1 MADRRKL
8 QLEIDRTMKK
18 IDEGMEVFE
27 RTFQK
32 VENAETKEHKEKY
45 EVRVGDDDEASR
57 TRRRLR
63 PRLEPRRDVGRS
75 SLDGTERPAAR
86 RFRDD
91 AFCVLARYAA
101 ARGGHHKAGTM
112 QAAAPPAVFE
122 ALRESFGVQAELCA
136 SPVNCRWRSFGSAF
150 LECDRHFGSF
160 GDVFA
165 FKPTCGSFQANPP
178 FDASFIQR
186 LVAHFESTLRR
197 SGTEPLSFC
206 VIVPHWPESAC
217 WKALTTSP
225 YARRPILHLKP
236 NQHGYVAGAQA
247 TRAARV
253 NPASAASDV
262 VFLQNEAGARAWP
275 VSVETT
281 RTIKRGFKEG
291 LVTKNAVT
299 TATET
304 TARPVTRRA
313 TTVLPGGRRDACRRA
328 RRADAT
334 DATDATDA
342 AAEEKDALRLSKGK
356 VWDPDEFLFWG
367 VGSAKRWGERP
378 ADWML
383 DAAGDVLEAH
393 WVGEDPDSDEE
404 EEASEGESEEEDEG
418 EDGPG
423 EDEASE
429 SDLELEGEGASEGES
444 DEESEEE
451 TRRSEEDEEEETS
464 DEDGEE
470 SSDSSEDEEE
480 EEDDDAADEA
490 ERARK
495 RRR

>member
-1 MADRRKL
+1 MSAPFEVGKGTEPEPEPETNDDENDEKNV
-8 QLEIDRTMKK
+8 IRTKPVSKRSTHQNSSKK
-18 IDEGMEVFE
+18 K
-27 RTFQK
+27 QK
-32 VENAETKEHKEKY
+32 VALTHGK
-45 EVRVGDDDEASR
+45 
-57 TRRRLR
+57 T
-63 PRLEPRRDVGRS
+63 RLEVNVETLEKLRALHGKHAEPKRARRD
-75 SLDGTERPAAR
+75 AR

-112 QAAAPPAVFE
+112 QAAAPSAVFE

-136 SPVNCRWRSFGSAF
+136 SPVNCHWRRFGSAF

-160 GDVFA
+160 GDAFA
-165 FKPTCGSFQANPP
+165 FKPTGGSFQANPP

-186 LVAHFESTLRR
+186 LAAHFDATLRR

-247 TRAARV
+247 TRAARL

-291 LVTKNAVT
+291 LVTKKRDDGDDGDDGDVSSDDGSSGEDA
-299 TATET
+299 AT
-304 TARPVTRRA
+304 RV
-313 TTVLPGGRRDACRRA
+313 GGRG
-328 RRADAT
+328 AT

-404 EEASEGESEEEDEG
+404 EEASEGESEEDDEG

-451 TRRSEEDEEEETS
+451 ARRSEEDEEEETS

-470 SSDSSEDEEE
+470 SSGSSEDEEE
-480 EEDDDAADEA
+480 EEDDDDEA

>member
-1 MADRRKL
+1 
-8 QLEIDRTMKK
+8 
-18 IDEGMEVFE
+18 
-27 RTFQK
+27 
-32 VENAETKEHKEKY
+32 
-45 EVRVGDDDEASR
+45 
-57 TRRRLR
+57 
-63 PRLEPRRDVGRS
+63 
-75 SLDGTERPAAR
+75 
-86 RFRDD
+86 
-91 AFCVLARYAA
+91 
-101 ARGGHHKAGTM
+101 
-112 QAAAPPAVFE
+112 
-122 ALRESFGVQAELCA
+122 
-136 SPVNCRWRSFGSAF
+136 
-150 LECDRHFGSF
+150 
-160 GDVFA
+160 
-165 FKPTCGSFQANPP
+165 
-178 FDASFIQR
+178 
-186 LVAHFESTLRR
+186 
-197 SGTEPLSFC
+197 

-247 TRAARV
+247 TRAARL

-291 LVTKNAVT
+291 LVTKKRDDGDDGDDGDVSSDDGSSGEDA
-299 TATET
+299 AT
-304 TARPVTRRA
+304 RV
-313 TTVLPGGRRDACRRA
+313 GGRG
-328 RRADAT
+328 AT

-356 VWDPDEFLFWG
+356 VWG

-404 EEASEGESEEEDEG
+404 EEASEGESEEDDEG

-451 TRRSEEDEEEETS
+451 ARRSEEDEEEETS

-470 SSDSSEDEEE
+470 SSGSSEDEEE
-480 EEDDDAADEA
+480 EEEDDDEA

>member
-1 MADRRKL
+1 MGKGTELLETSDVTNDVTNAIGTKSRK
-8 QLEIDRTMKK
+8 R
-18 IDEGMEVFE
+18 
-27 RTFQK
+27 K
-32 VENAETKEHKEKY
+32 VALTHGK
-45 EVRVGDDDEASR
+45 
-57 TRRRLR
+57 T
-63 PRLEPRRDVGRS
+63 RLEVTVETLAKLRALHGKHATPKRARGD
-75 SLDGTERPAAR
+75 PR

-178 FDASFIQR
+178 FDPSFIQR

-206 VIVPHWPESAC
+206 VIAPHWPESAC

-225 YARRPILHLKP
+225 YARRPILHLKQ

-247 TRAARV
+247 TRVARV

-281 RTIKRGFKEG
+281 RRIKRGFKEG
-291 LVTKNAVT
+291 LVTKTRGDGDDGT
-299 TATET
+299 TGDASSDDSSSEEDAAT
-304 TARPVTRRA
+304 RV
-313 TTVLPGGRRDACRRA
+313 GGRG
-328 RRADAT
+328 AT

-418 EDGPG
+418 DDGPG

-470 SSDSSEDEEE
+470 SSGSSEDEEE
-480 EEDDDAADEA
+480 EEDDDDADADEA

>member
-1 MADRRKL
+1 
-8 QLEIDRTMKK
+8 
-18 IDEGMEVFE
+18 
-27 RTFQK
+27 
-32 VENAETKEHKEKY
+32 
-45 EVRVGDDDEASR
+45 
-57 TRRRLR
+57 
-63 PRLEPRRDVGRS
+63 
-75 SLDGTERPAAR
+75 
-86 RFRDD
+86 
-91 AFCVLARYAA
+91 
-101 ARGGHHKAGTM
+101 M

-160 GDVFA
+160 EDVFA

-247 TRAARV
+247 TRAR
-253 NPASAASDV
+253 ASTPPRR
-262 VFLQNEAGARAWP
+262 RAT
-275 VSVETT
+275 SCFCKT
-281 RTIKRGFKEG
+281 KRGRARGRCRSRRREGSNEG
-291 LVTKNAVT
+291 LKKDSSRKNAVT

-313 TTVLPGGRRDACRRA
+313 TTVLPGRTPRRVSEGAA
-328 RRADAT
+328 RPT

-393 WVGEDPDSDEE
+393 WVGRIP
-404 EEASEGESEEEDEG
+404 
-418 EDGPG
+418 
-423 EDEASE
+423 
-429 SDLELEGEGASEGES
+429 
-444 DEESEEE
+444 
-451 TRRSEEDEEEETS
+451 TRT
-464 DEDGEE
+464 
-470 SSDSSEDEEE
+470 
-480 EEDDDAADEA
+480 
-490 ERARK
+490 K
-495 RRR
+495 RRRRPRGSRRRRTRGRTDPARTKRRRATSSSRARVLRRERATRNRRRRRGVPRRTKRRRRRTKTAKNRLVPQRTKRRRRTTTPRTRPSARGNDGGDSNV